1 MAAGCPA
8 TSKSNEKSF
17 SSAGESW
24 IAVDMRCFLSGPAEE
39 EEDGSGVAT
48 RFFMRVVKRAFGRYF
63 AVIGRLVRRIDELVL
78 TNERGDVEMIDE
90 DMVANEIT
98 RESRALQQQVDGPRG
113 VMAYLV
119 RVDVVG
125 ERERL
130 CGKRLMCVD

>member
-1 MAAGCPA
+1 
-8 TSKSNEKSF
+8 
-17 SSAGESW
+17 
-24 IAVDMRCFLSGPAEE
+24 
-39 EEDGSGVAT
+39 
-48 RFFMRVVKRAFGRYF
+48 
-63 AVIGRLVRRIDELVL
+63 
-78 TNERGDVEMIDE
+78 MIDE